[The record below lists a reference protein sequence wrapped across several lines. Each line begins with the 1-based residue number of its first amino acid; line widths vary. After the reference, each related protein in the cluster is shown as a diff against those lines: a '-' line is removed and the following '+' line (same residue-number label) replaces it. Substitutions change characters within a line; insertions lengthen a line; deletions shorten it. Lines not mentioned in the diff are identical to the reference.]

1 MTAAVATLATDPGD
15 SISLI
20 LNYSIDRAVPD
31 DARQFR
37 TMVFPQPTLDPGVV
51 KVRLDAPGGATVSE
65 AQADMTRAG
74 TTASYVGEP
83 SAPTVLWIRW

>member
-1 MTAAVATLATDPGD
+1 MQ
-15 SISLI
+15 
-20 LNYSIDRAVPD
+20 D

-51 KVRLDAPGGATVSE
+51 KVRLDAPAGATVSE

-83 SAPTVLWIRW
+83 SAPIVLWIRW

>member
-1 MTAAVATLATDPGD
+1 VATLATDPGD

-20 LNYSIDRAVPD
+20 VNYSIDRAVPD

-37 TMVFPQPTLDPGVV
+37 TLVFPQPTLDPGVV
-51 KVRLDAPGGATVSE
+51 KVRLDAPGGATVAE
-65 AQADMTRAG
+65 AQVDMTRAG

-83 SAPTVLWIRW
+83 SAPIALWIRW